1 MKELLKL
8 WCEETKRNG
17 SVLVSGSIYEFFDWL
32 SESGYTVI
40 KGKVEQVQFHY
51 EEGEFSRVA
60 FLPVSKKDELF
71 KEKMLTESMKEGFE
85 SKYESIF
92 EENGP
97 EKVKYLYA
105 EMM

>member
-1 MKELLKL
+1 MKELFKM
-8 WCEETKRNG
+8 WCAVTNRHGITMLSN
-17 SVLVSGSIYEFFDWL
+17 SDMAEFFEWL
-32 SESGYTVI
+32 SDGYTVV
-40 KGKVEQVQFHY
+40 KGKLEQVDFHY

-60 FLPVSKKDELF
+60 FLPRSKKDELF

-92 EENGP
+92 QENGP

-105 EMM
+105 EMV